1 MNVCYDFESAIARRN
16 RIIKQAAAKQ
26 TFVFLALLA
35 NEYPAKQDAEG
46 DSTNSGAYEMWSRDR
61 EMLRILIAEDEEPI
75 ANLIRINLTRAGYQC
90 TWAPDGQT
98 AADLMEREKFDLALL
113 DIMLPGINGYELM
126 DYAKA
131 CELPVIFLTALG
143 STEHKV
149 KGLRMGADDY
159 LPKPFEIVELL
170 ARVEAVLR
178 RYHKTETMIQVN
190 NVTIDTASH
199 RVTLDGEEIYLTP
212 KEFDLLLL
220 FARNKNRALYRET
233 IYETVWG
240 GEYMGQSRTVD
251 LHVQRLKKKLH
262 WEEMIVAVYKVG
274 YRLNEVRS

>member
-1 MNVCYDFESAIARRN
+1 MGKE
-16 RIIKQAAAKQ
+16 K
-26 TFVFLALLA
+26 
-35 NEYPAKQDAEG
+35 
-46 DSTNSGAYEMWSRDR
+46 
-61 EMLRILIAEDEEPI
+61 ILIVEDEEAI
-75 ANLIRINLTRAGYQC
+75 QELIRYNLNKEGFDRVRCCDSGETALAAAQEF
-90 TWAPDGQT
+90 APD
-98 AADLMEREKFDLALL
+98 LILL
-113 DIMLPGINGYELM
+113 DLMLPGIDGLTVCRKLRSEPRTSAIPIIM
-126 DYAKA
+126 
-131 CELPVIFLTALG
+131 LTAK
-143 STEHKV
+143 SEESDIV
-149 KGLRMGADDY
+149 IGLEMGADDY

-178 RYHKTETMIQVN
+178 RYHKTETVIRAC

-262 WEEMIVAVYKVG
+262 WENIIIAVYKVG
-274 YRLNEVRS
+274 YRLNEVHV